1 MIKYVYIRSQCTG
14 FFFQEQ
20 TITSLYILDKHKLK
34 LKFQHIQMYEFFF
47 LFCAFSFGHCIVCP
61 PSSGYPFGI
70 FWSLYCLS
78 FFDIRFLI
86 TPMVSFGHC
95 VVCHSSTY
103 GFWLPLWYHLTIVL
117 SVLLRH
123 TASNYSFHIIWPLCC
138 LSFFDIRFLVT
149 LWYHLAIVLSV
160 LLRNTTSNYSFH
172 IIWPLCCLSFFDTR
186 FLVTSF
192 ISFGY
197 CVVCHSSVS
206 GYPFWYLQAFR
217 TFIL

>member
-47 LFCAFSFGHCIVCP
+47 LFCAFSFGHCIGCP

-138 LSFFDIRFLVT
+138 LSFFDTRFLVT

>member
-86 TPMVSFGHC
+86 TLMVSFGHC

-138 LSFFDIRFLVT
+138 LSFFDTRFLVT

-197 CVVCHSSVS
+197 CVVCHSTVS

>member
-95 VVCHSSTY
+95 VVCHSSQY

-138 LSFFDIRFLVT
+138 LSFFDTRFLVT

-160 LLRNTTSNYSFH
+160 LLRNTASNYSFH

>member
-47 LFCAFSFGHCIVCP
+47 LFCAFSFGHCIVSP

-78 FFDIRFLI
+78 FFDVRFLI

-95 VVCHSSTY
+95 VVCHSSQY

-117 SVLLRH
+117 SVLLH
-123 TASNYSFHIIWPLCC
+123 TASNYSFHILWPLCC
-138 LSFFDIRFLVT
+138 LSFFDIRFLIT
-149 LWYHLAIVLSV
+149 
-160 LLRNTTSNYSFH
+160 
-172 IIWPLCCLSFFDTR
+172 PL
-186 FLVTSF
+186 
-192 ISFGY
+192 ISFDH
-197 CVVCHSSVS
+197 CIVRPSS
-206 GYPFWYLQAFR
+206 GYGF
-217 TFIL
+217 

>member
-138 LSFFDIRFLVT
+138 LSFFDTRFLVT

>member
-78 FFDIRFLI
+78 FFDVRFLI

-95 VVCHSSTY
+95 VVCHSSQY

-117 SVLLRH
+117 SVLRH
-123 TASNYSFHIIWPLCC
+123 TASNYSFHILWPLCC
-138 LSFFDIRFLVT
+138 LSFFNIRFLIT
-149 LWYHLAIVLSV
+149 
-160 LLRNTTSNYSFH
+160 
-172 IIWPLCCLSFFDTR
+172 PL
-186 FLVTSF
+186 
-192 ISFGY
+192 ISFDHCIVRPSAYG
-197 CVVCHSSVS
+197 
-206 GYPFWYLQAFR
+206 F
-217 TFIL
+217 